1 MSQKEFSFQLHSP
14 DDIKTFLDKV
24 LDFEEKHIAGNFE
37 NLIYTQVYYDLK
49 VCLEECIFN
58 AFKHGYKNKTEKPA
72 INVTLNI
79 IPNGLKAEIVDNA
92 EHFNLLKHQRQNEDE
107 KDGIVIGLNLIE
119 KLSDNI
125 EYEQLENGNKVTIE
139 RTISY

>member
-1 MSQKEFSFQLHSP
+1 MRETL
-14 DDIKTFLDKV
+14 KTF
-24 LDFEEKHIAGNFE
+24 
-37 NLIYTQVYYDLK
+37 IYTQVYYDLK

-92 EHFNLLKHQRQNEDE
+92 EHFNLLKHQRHNEDE
-107 KDGIVIGLNLIE
+107 KDGIVIGLNCDR
-119 KLSDNI
+119 KAF
-125 EYEQLENGNKVTIE
+125 
-139 RTISY
+139 